1 MNCRPSF
8 GALLVGV
15 LFGAALW
22 MSPATS
28 MAQASTEL
36 RFNPVVDGSVA
47 GGATLLWILGE
58 TAGRSWFAPTAC
70 RWCEPPGFD
79 ASARSLR
86 WSNQEA
92 AQVSGS
98 LTASVGAP
106 VSAFGLTWLAAAVD
120 GRGREEI
127 ENAVLIAEAVGIT
140 MMLNNIV
147 KWSVARARPAVHF
160 QQGNWESFAES
171 ERNLSFFSAHSS
183 FSFSLAVASGTIAS
197 MRGYRLA
204 PLVWAVG
211 LPMAAFTAY
220 SRVAGDA
227 HYLSDV
233 LIGSAFGAAM
243 GFLIP
248 YLFHRPTDSTVE
260 SATMMP
266 LVTGSTVGVSG
277 SF

>member
-1 MNCRPSF
+1 
-8 GALLVGV
+8 
-15 LFGAALW
+15 
-22 MSPATS
+22 
-28 MAQASTEL
+28 
-36 RFNPVVDGSVA
+36 
-47 GGATLLWILGE
+47 
-58 TAGRSWFAPTAC
+58 
-70 RWCEPPGFD
+70 
-79 ASARSLR
+79 
-86 WSNQEA
+86 
-92 AQVSGS
+92 
-98 LTASVGAP
+98 
-106 VSAFGLTWLAAAVD
+106 
-120 GRGREEI
+120 
-127 ENAVLIAEAVGIT
+127 
-140 MMLNNIV
+140 
-147 KWSVARARPAVHF
+147 
-160 QQGNWESFAES
+160 
-171 ERNLSFFSAHSS
+171 
-183 FSFSLAVASGTIAS
+183 